1 MHHPV
6 PCLSTQITERQNRIF
21 ISVFLCSRNTSWHC
35 SLVVCD
41 HLVEVLGQLGG
52 EVLVPKSAKA
62 LGVEDV
68 GDGGDQQ
75 QLLLGVGLGEAVDA
89 EGVQHHRGTSGLLVS
104 QVPRNQ
110 TDVRGYS
117 CPLRPCRPCR
127 LI

>member
-1 MHHPV
+1 MKP
-6 PCLSTQITERQNRIF
+6 T
-21 ISVFLCSRNTSWHC
+21 SRNHDFVLVHALVATDHLGEVFVQLDGE
-35 SLVVCD
+35 LVVPEAGP
-41 HLVEVLGQLGG
+41 LL
-52 EVLVPKSAKA
+52 
-62 LGVEDV
+62 VEDV

-110 TDVRGYS
+110 TDVRGCS

>member
-1 MHHPV
+1 MV
-6 PCLSTQITERQNRIF
+6 LI
-21 ISVFLCSRNTSWHC
+21 VRN
-35 SLVVCD
+35 

-52 EVLVPKSAKA
+52 ELVVPKAA
-62 LGVEDV
+62 LLVEAE